1 MRKSPEAIPSTELG
15 LAALKK
21 TTSSEQRIASV
32 RSIAGTAKRFG
43 VSPDELKAAVK
54 KIDSSAAAV
63 QKELGK

>member
-1 MRKSPEAIPSTELG
+1 MRKSPEAIRSTELG
-15 LAALKK
+15 LAALKDNVIRA
-21 TTSSEQRIASV
+21 RIASV

>member
-1 MRKSPEAIPSTELG
+1 
-15 LAALKK
+15 
-21 TTSSEQRIASV
+21 
-32 RSIAGTAKRFG
+32 

>member
-1 MRKSPEAIPSTELG
+1 MRKSPEAIRSTELG
-15 LAALKK
+15 LAALKDNV
-21 TTSSEQRIASV
+21 TEQRIASV